1 MQFNIPIRHHQSKLP
16 FNFWNDTQAL
26 YPYEKLCLAYLYTS
40 PFSNRLG
47 CFYCPLDNII
57 HDLAYAQDEDI
68 SDLESLEEKA
78 FVSGDALR
86 EWIYLPHYLI
96 YFPIR
101 NPNQGKHIE
110 RLFYDIPWECS
121 FYPDL
126 VLRLLCVDHLSNS
139 FRKYLEQELSR
150 LIKKQIIKRRK

>member
-1 MQFNIPIRHHQSKLP
+1 MQFIRYPQSKLP
-16 FNFWNDTQAL
+16 INFWDDTLGLTND
-26 YPYEKLCLAYLYTS
+26 KKVFLAYLYTS

-47 CFYCPLDNII
+47 CFYYPLDYIVR
-57 HDLAYAQDEDI
+57 DLEYDQDEAI
-68 SDLESLEEKA
+68 FDLYALQKNA
-78 FVSGDALR
+78 FVAGDALR

-110 RLFYDIPWECS
+110 KLFYDIPWECS

-139 FRKYLEQELSR
+139 FRKCLKQELSR

>member
-1 MQFNIPIRHHQSKLP
+1 MQLISYSQSKLP
-16 FNFWNDTQAL
+16 SNFWDDTWGLTND
-26 YPYEKLCLAYLYTS
+26 KKVFLAYLYTS

-47 CFYCPLDNII
+47 CFYYPLDNIVR
-57 HDLAYAQDEDI
+57 DLDYDRNDAIDDLYA
-68 SDLESLEEKA
+68 LEKNA
-78 FVSGDALR
+78 FVSGDASR
-86 EWIYLPHYLI
+86 EWIYLPHYLR

-110 RLFYDIPWECS
+110 KLFYDIPWECS

-139 FRKYLEQELSR
+139 FRKCLKQELYK
-150 LIKKQIIKRRK
+150 LIRKQIIKRRKK